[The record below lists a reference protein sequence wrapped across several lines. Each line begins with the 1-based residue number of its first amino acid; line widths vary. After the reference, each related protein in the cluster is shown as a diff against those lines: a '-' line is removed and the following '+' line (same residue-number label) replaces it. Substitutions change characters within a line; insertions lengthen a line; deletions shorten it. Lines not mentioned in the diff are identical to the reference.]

1 MCAACGVPT
10 HVAVP
15 DPAEPPET
23 GQPAKFAALRNPEC
37 KRYLGSAALAMM
49 ADNVE
54 HVITYWVVWEKFHSP
69 ALSGFEVI
77 SHWLPFL
84 LLSPYFGALADR
96 YDCRKLIQGS
106 QALFMAVSL
115 AWGIL
120 FATGTLTVWDACI
133 LLILHGMAGALW
145 SPPEQLL
152 LEDFVG
158 TADLPSAIRLNSTA
172 RSLGIL
178 CGPVVGSALL
188 LGLGPVHGI
197 WVNIAFYLPL
207 TILMTRTRFTGHTRT
222 GIVARQRIGV
232 LAAVR
237 VFRDVSRDRVL
248 AAMIILAG
256 LGSFFVGSAMQTSMP
271 SIASST
277 TGISAGT
284 AYGVLLFANGLG
296 GVLGGLL
303 LEGTGWI
310 RLSVRAA
317 LWSTVVY
324 GVSTV
329 FFAVSHDY
337 LVAAPLLVIGGI
349 ANLAALSIT
358 QTVVQLRA
366 PKEKKG
372 QVIGVYG
379 VGANG
384 MRIGSGLTVGLFGA
398 AIGLRPA
405 LGWSSA
411 ALCACVAL
419 LAVYLAV
426 AARRDPA
433 TAVIARG
440 AAGRVQARPA
450 RTTRGSRARR
460 TAR

>member
-10 HVAVP
+10 HVAVLES
-15 DPAEPPET
+15 DEPPAAGQRVRGPGT
-23 GQPAKFAALRNPEC
+23 PQPAKFAALRNPEC
-37 KRYLGSAALAMM
+37 RLYLGGAALAMM
-49 ADNVE
+49 ADNIE

-69 ALSGFEVI
+69 ALTGFEVI

-96 YDCRKLIQGS
+96 YDCRKLIQAS

-115 AWGIL
+115 TWGIL
-120 FATGTLTVWDACI
+120 FATGTLTVWNACI

-145 SPPEQLL
+145 APPEQLM

-158 TADLPSAIRLNSTA
+158 PADLPSAIRLNSTA

-188 LGLGPVHGI
+188 LGLGPAHGI

-207 TILMTRTRFTGHTRT
+207 TILMARTRSTGHSRDP
-222 GIVARQRIGV
+222 IAARQRIGV
-232 LAAVR
+232 LTAVR

-248 AAMIILAG
+248 AVMIILAG
-256 LGSFFVGSAMQTSMP
+256 LGSFFIGAAMQTAMP
-271 SIASST
+271 AVASST
-277 TGISAGT
+277 TGISSGT

-303 LEGTGWI
+303 LEGTGWV

-317 LWSTVVY
+317 LWSTAVY

-337 LVAAPLLVIGGI
+337 LISAPLLVIGGI
-349 ANLAALSIT
+349 ANLAAMSIT

-366 PKEKKG
+366 PREKKG

-379 VGANG
+379 VGASG
-384 MRIGSGLTVGLFGA
+384 MRIGSGITVGFLGA
-398 AIGLRPA
+398 ALGLRPA

-411 ALCACVAL
+411 ALCGCVTL

-426 AARRDPA
+426 TARRSPA
-433 TAVIARG
+433 PE
-440 AAGRVQARPA
+440 AA
-450 RTTRGSRARR
+450 
-460 TAR
+460 

>member
-1 MCAACGVPT
+1 MCAACGVPA
-10 HVAVP
+10 HVVDL
-15 DPAEPPET
+15 DPAESPDARSPDT
-23 GQPAKFAALRNPEC
+23 PQPAKFAALRNPEC
-37 KRYLGSAALAMM
+37 KRYLGAAALAMM

-54 HVITYWVVWEKFHSP
+54 HVITYWVIWQRFHSP
-69 ALSGFEVI
+69 ALTGFEVI

-84 LLSPYFGALADR
+84 VLSPYFGALADR

-106 QALFMAVSL
+106 QALFMTVSL
-115 AWGIL
+115 TWGIL
-120 FATGTLTVWDACI
+120 FATGTLTVWDACV
-133 LLILHGMAGALW
+133 LLVLHGTAGALW
-145 SPPEQLL
+145 STPEQLL

-158 TADLPSAIRLNSTA
+158 PAELPSAIRLNSTA

-207 TILMTRTRFTGHTRT
+207 TALMARTRFTGHSRT
-222 GIVARQRIGV
+222 GIVARKRVSALG
-232 LAAVR
+232 AVR
-237 VFRDVSRDRVL
+237 VFREVSRDRVL

-256 LGSFFVGSAMQTSMP
+256 LGSFFVGTAIQTSMP
-271 SIASST
+271 AIAGST
-277 TGISAGT
+277 TGISSGT

-317 LWSTVVY
+317 LWSTLVY
-324 GVSTV
+324 GASTV
-329 FFAVSHDY
+329 FFALSHDY
-337 LVAAPLLVIGGI
+337 LLAALLLVIGGI
-349 ANLAALSIT
+349 ANLAAMSIT

-366 PKEKKG
+366 PREKKG
-372 QVIGVYG
+372 QVIGLYS

-384 MRIGSGLTVGLFGA
+384 MRIGSGLTVGLFGTVV
-398 AIGLRPA
+398 GLRPA

-411 ALCACVAL
+411 ALCACVVI
-419 LAVYLAV
+419 LAAYLAV
-426 AARRDPA
+426 AARRGVPA
-433 TAVIARG
+433 AEPGNAPGTESN
-440 AAGRVQARPA
+440 AA
-450 RTTRGSRARR
+450 
-460 TAR
+460 

>member
-10 HVAVP
+10 HVPVL
-15 DPAEPPET
+15 EPNRAPLDGPRRET
-23 GQPAKFAALRNPEC
+23 PPTSQPAKFAALRNPEC
-37 KRYLGSAALAMM
+37 RRYLGGAALAMM
-49 ADNVE
+49 ADNIE
-54 HVITYWVVWEKFHSP
+54 HVITYWALWEKFHSP
-69 ALSGFEVI
+69 ALTGFEVI

-96 YDCRKLIQGS
+96 YDCRKLIQAS

-115 AWGIL
+115 TWGIL
-120 FATGTLTVWDACI
+120 FATGTLTVWNACV

-145 SPPEQLL
+145 APPEQLL

-158 TADLPSAIRLNSTA
+158 AADLPSAIRLNSTA

-178 CGPVVGSALL
+178 FGPVVGSALL

-207 TILMTRTRFTGHTRT
+207 TILMARTRFTGHTRD
-222 GIVARQRIGV
+222 GIVARQRVGV
-232 LAAVR
+232 LSAIK
-237 VFRDVSRDRVL
+237 VFREVSRDRVL

-256 LGSFFVGSAMQTSMP
+256 LGSFFVGSAMQVVMP
-271 SIASST
+271 DMAAST
-277 TGISAGT
+277 TGVSSGA
-284 AYGVLLFANGLG
+284 AYGVLLTANGLG

-303 LEGTGWI
+303 LEGTGWV
-310 RLSVRAA
+310 RLTVRAA

-324 GVSTV
+324 GVATV
-329 FFAVSHDY
+329 GFAVSHNY

-358 QTVVQLRA
+358 QTVAQLRA
-366 PKEKKG
+366 PREKKG

-384 MRIGSGLTVGLFGA
+384 MRIGSGFTVGFFGA
-398 AIGLRPA
+398 AVGLRTA
-405 LGWSSA
+405 LGLSAA
-411 ALCACVAL
+411 ALCGCVAI
-419 LAVYLAV
+419 LAVYLAIV
-426 AARRDPA
+426 ARRDHLN
-433 TAVIARG
+433 TNHIG
-440 AAGRVQARPA
+440 N
-450 RTTRGSRARR
+450 
-460 TAR
+460 

>member
-1 MCAACGVPT
+1 VPT
-10 HVAVP
+10 HVAAP
-15 DPAEPPET
+15 GPADPAGPGQPGTGQPGT

-37 KRYLGSAALAMM
+37 RRYLGGAALAMM
-49 ADNVE
+49 ADNIE
-54 HVITYWVVWEKFHSP
+54 HVITYWVVWERFHSP
-69 ALSGFEVI
+69 ALTGFEVI

-96 YDCRKLIQGS
+96 YDCRRLIQGA

-120 FATGTLTVWDACI
+120 FATGTLTVWNACV
-133 LLILHGMAGALW
+133 LLVLHGMAGALW
-145 SPPEQLL
+145 APPEQLL

-158 TADLPSAIRLNSTA
+158 PADLPSAIRLNSTA

-178 CGPVVGSALL
+178 CGPVIGSALL
-188 LGLGPVHGI
+188 LGLGPTRGI

-207 TILMTRTRFTGHTRT
+207 TLLMARTRFTGHSRT
-222 GIVARQRIGV
+222 GIVARQRVGA

-256 LGSFFVGSAMQTSMP
+256 LGSFFVGSAMQVVMP
-271 SIASST
+271 DLAAST
-277 TGISAGT
+277 TGVSGGA

-303 LEGTGWI
+303 LEGTGWV
-310 RLSVRAA
+310 RLTVRAA
-317 LWSTVVY
+317 LWSTLVY
-324 GVSTV
+324 GVATV
-329 FFAVSHDY
+329 GFAVSHNY

-358 QTVVQLRA
+358 QTVAQLRA
-366 PKEKKG
+366 PRDKKG

-384 MRIGSGLTVGLFGA
+384 MRIGSGFTVGFFGA
-398 AIGLRPA
+398 AVGLRAA
-405 LGWSSA
+405 LGLSSA
-411 ALCACVAL
+411 ALCVCVVI
-419 LAVYLAV
+419 LAAYLAIV
-426 AARRDPA
+426 ARRDLLN
-433 TAVIARG
+433 TNHI
-440 AAGRVQARPA
+440 
-450 RTTRGSRARR
+450 SN
-460 TAR
+460 

>member
-10 HVAVP
+10 HVAVLDSA
-15 DPAEPPET
+15 DPARPEA

-37 KRYLGSAALAMM
+37 RRYLVGGGLSMM
-49 ADNVE
+49 GDNIE
-54 HVITYWVVWEKFHSP
+54 HVVTYWVVWQRFHSP
-69 ALSGFEVI
+69 ALTGFEVI

-84 LLSPYFGALADR
+84 LLSPYFGALADH
-96 YDCRKLIQGS
+96 YDCRKLIQAS
-106 QALFMAVSL
+106 QGLFMLVSL
-115 AWGIL
+115 AWGVL
-120 FATGTLTVWDACI
+120 FATGTLTVWNACV

-145 SPPEQLL
+145 APPEQLL

-158 TADLPSAIRLNSTA
+158 PADLPSAIRLNSTA

-188 LGLGPVHGI
+188 LGLGPTRGI

-207 TILMTRTRFTGHTRT
+207 TVLVARTRFTGHTRS
-222 GIVARQRIGV
+222 GITAKARV
-232 LAAVR
+232 SLLSAVR

-256 LGSFFVGSAMQTSMP
+256 LGAFFVGSAMQTSMP
-271 SIASST
+271 SIADTT
-277 TGISAGT
+277 TGLPGGT

-317 LWSTVVY
+317 LWSTAVY
-324 GVSTV
+324 GITSV
-329 FFAVSHDY
+329 FFAVSHNY
-337 LVAAPLLVIGGI
+337 LIAAPLLVIGGV

-358 QTVVQLRA
+358 QTVAQLRA
-366 PKEKKG
+366 PDDKKG

-398 AIGLRPA
+398 AVGLRPA

-411 ALCACVAL
+411 ALCACVGL
-419 LAVYLAV
+419 LALYLAF
-426 AARRDPA
+426 AARRSPA
-433 TAVIARG
+433 PEG
-440 AAGRVQARPA
+440 AGA
-450 RTTRGSRARR
+450 
-460 TAR
+460 

>member
-1 MCAACGVPT
+1 MCAARGVPT
-10 HVAVP
+10 HIPVL
-15 DPAEPPET
+15 DPEPEGDLT
-23 GQPAKFAALRNPEC
+23 SAAQPIEGAPAAGSVKFAALRNRSCRP
-37 KRYLGSAALAMM
+37 YLGGAALAMM
-49 ADNVE
+49 TDNIE
-54 HVITYWVVWEKFHSP
+54 QVITYWVIWERFHSP
-69 ALSGFEVI
+69 ALTGFEVI

-106 QALFMAVSL
+106 QALFMVVSL
-115 AWGIL
+115 SWGIL
-120 FATGTLTVWDACI
+120 FLTGTLTVWDACI
-133 LLILHGMAGALW
+133 LLVLHGMAGAMW

-178 CGPVVGSALL
+178 LGPVIGSVLL

-197 WVNIAFYLPL
+197 WVNIVFYLPL
-207 TILMTRTRFTGHTRT
+207 TITMARTKFTGHTRH
-222 GIVARQRIGV
+222 GVVARERVGA

-237 VFRDVSRDRVL
+237 VFRDVSKDRVL
-248 AAMIILAG
+248 AVMIVLAG
-256 LGSFFVGSAMQTSMP
+256 LGSFFIGAAMQTVMP
-271 SIASST
+271 TIASTT
-277 TGISAGT
+277 TGISSGT

-317 LWSTVVY
+317 LWSTLVY
-324 GVSTV
+324 GASTA

-358 QTVVQLRA
+358 QTVAQLRA
-366 PKEKKG
+366 PREKRG
-372 QVIGVYG
+372 QVIGVYSTS
-379 VGANG
+379 ANG
-384 MRIGSGLTVGLFGA
+384 MRIGSGVTVGLFGVGG
-398 AIGLRPA
+398 GLRPA
-405 LGWSSA
+405 LALSA
-411 ALCACVAL
+411 ATLCACVLL

-426 AARRDPA
+426 AARRGSKA
-433 TAVIARG
+433 EA
-440 AAGRVQARPA
+440 
-450 RTTRGSRARR
+450 SRAI
-460 TAR
+460 A